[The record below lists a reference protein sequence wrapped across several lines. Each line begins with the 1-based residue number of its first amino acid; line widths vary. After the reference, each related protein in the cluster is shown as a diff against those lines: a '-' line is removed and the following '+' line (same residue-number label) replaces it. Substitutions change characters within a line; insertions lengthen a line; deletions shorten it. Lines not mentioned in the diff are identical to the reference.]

1 MFATYIVKYICEYV
15 SIIHINF
22 SRRPLNPQS
31 MPPTNDEHANS
42 KPGVV
47 GGGDDADDVHAY
59 VTCPPYE
66 HWF

>member
-1 MFATYIVKYICEYV
+1 
-15 SIIHINF
+15 
-22 SRRPLNPQS
+22 